1 MRTTGIFCRPSCRAR
16 HALRENVSF
25 YANASEALAA
35 GFRPC
40 KRCQPE
46 KANAQQHRLDK
57 ITHACRL
64 LEQETPVTL
73 EALADQV
80 AMSPFHL
87 HRLFKATTGMT
98 PKAWQQAWRARRL
111 RESLAK
117 GESVTTSILNA
128 GFPDSSS
135 YYRKADETLGM
146 TAKQFRHGGE
156 NLAVRYALADCE
168 LGRCLVA
175 ESERGICAILL
186 GDDDATLISEL
197 QQMFPAADNAPADLM
212 FQQHVREVIASLN
225 QRDTPLTLP
234 LDIRGTA
241 FQQQV
246 WQALRTIPCGETV
259 SYQQLA
265 NAIGKPKAVRDVAS
279 ACAANKLAI
288 IIPCHRVVRGDGT
301 LSGYR
306 WGVSRKAQPR
316 CAAKLK
322 MRRGNV
328 DLFADAEPWQEP
340 LAAGAVI
347 LHRFAFNAAEQLIRD
362 INDVASQ
369 SPFRQ
374 MVTPG
379 GYTMSVAMTNC
390 GHLGWT
396 SHRQGYLYSPI
407 DPQTNKPWPAM
418 PQSFHNLCQRAATA
432 AGYPDFQPD
441 ACLINRYAP
450 GAKLSLHQ
458 DKDEPDLRAPIV
470 SVSLGLPAIFQ
481 FGGLKRNDPLKRLLL
496 EHGDVVVWGGESRL
510 FYHGIQPLK
519 AGFHPL
525 TTDCRYNL
533 TFRQAGKKE

>member
-1 MRTTGIFCRPSCRAR
+1 MKYATCLTDDQRWQSVLARDPNADGEFVFAVRTTGIFCRPSCRAR

-40 KRCQPE
+40 KRCQPD
-46 KANAQQHRLDK
+46 KANPRQHRLDK

-111 RESLAK
+111 RELLAK

-146 TAKQFRHGGE
+146 TAKQFRHGGK
-156 NLAVRYALADCE
+156 NLAVRNALADCE

-197 QQMFPAADNAPADLM
+197 QQMSPAADSAPADL
-212 FQQHVREVIASLN
+212 
-225 QRDTPLTLP
+225 T
-234 LDIRGTA
+234 

-265 NAIGKPKAVRDVAS
+265 NAIGKPKAVRAVAS

-288 IIPCHRVVRGDGT
+288 VIPCHRVVRGDGT

-306 WGVSRKAQPR
+306 WGVSRKAQ
-316 CAAKLK
+316 LL
-322 MRRGNV
+322 RRE
-328 DLFADAEPWQEP
+328 AENEE
-340 LAAGAVI
+340 
-347 LHRFAFNAAEQLIRD
+347 R
-362 INDVASQ
+362 
-369 SPFRQ
+369 
-374 MVTPG
+374 
-379 GYTMSVAMTNC
+379 
-390 GHLGWT
+390 
-396 SHRQGYLYSPI
+396 
-407 DPQTNKPWPAM
+407 
-418 PQSFHNLCQRAATA
+418 
-432 AGYPDFQPD
+432 
-441 ACLINRYAP
+441 
-450 GAKLSLHQ
+450 
-458 DKDEPDLRAPIV
+458 
-470 SVSLGLPAIFQ
+470 
-481 FGGLKRNDPLKRLLL
+481 
-496 EHGDVVVWGGESRL
+496 
-510 FYHGIQPLK
+510 
-519 AGFHPL
+519 
-525 TTDCRYNL
+525 
-533 TFRQAGKKE
+533 